1 MERRAEIL
9 LELAR
14 EVNSYN
20 GCFEDLT
27 YTFKDL
33 EELIEVSGKSGVEL
47 IRATFFGDIR
57 NLLDDYFYI
66 DSYGNFSSCSEKTF
80 EREILNC
87 KDEIIEEFLD
97 IFRDSLEY
105 YQREW
110 LEELGV
116 DLNA

>member
-1 MERRAEIL
+1 MERKAEIL
-9 LELAR
+9 LDLAR

-27 YTFKDL
+27 CTFKDL

-47 IRATFFGDIR
+47 IRATFFGGIR
-57 NLLDDYFYI
+57 NWLDDYFYI

-87 KDEIIEEFLD
+87 KDEIIDEFLD
-97 IFRDSLEY
+97 IFKDSLED
-105 YQREW
+105 YQKEL

-116 DLNA
+116 EVND